1 MLYNRTNCPVLE
13 IEKQQ
18 KHHEVGQV
26 RLFHSPDGRKFH
38 NWRPHQTFFKMGGFP
53 KNSAAAVLS
62 CCEFLSLFSKC
73 WKKFAKQLT
82 CGAMTKIVIKVK
94 RVKLIHT
101 KERKNRKKEPIPAPK
116 CPEEK
121 MKQCKLI
128 QVMESIL
135 N

>member
-1 MLYNRTNCPVLE
+1 MKL
-13 IEKQQ
+13 
-18 KHHEVGQV
+18 V
-26 RLFHSPDGRKFH
+26 RHDSFIAQMEGSSITGDLI
-38 NWRPHQTFFKMGGFP
+38 RPFFKMGGFP
-53 KNSAAAVLS
+53 KNSAAAVIS

-121 MKQCKLI
+121 MK
-128 QVMESIL
+128 
-135 N
+135 